1 MGMTSPKQILDALRK
16 PESIRYLVIGVIG
29 VAVLGVLALS
39 GGSDPDKKQVTTGE
53 EASGAESPEEV
64 LPGESP
70 EGTAAD
76 GSKTARAK
84 AGAKAAPG
92 TKVGA
97 DIPISETQI
106 AVGMI
111 YVTNPGTFNSAAGFT
126 GIGQVN
132 QKRALELMVKEVNKN
147 APFGRRVVP
156 VFYSTSEENA
166 VSKGETLWEEAC
178 AHWTKDNKIFL
189 AWASGTDTL
198 KACLTKNRVAQ
209 IGQGTGFSYDK
220 TFKDYPWYIE
230 HNASALDRM
239 AQFEVDQLHER
250 GYFSKCKTT
259 SKTELACVDGQ
270 PRIALIRYDLPS
282 YKAGAAKMKSAL
294 ASHGLSLCN
303 GCEFEMTLGAT
314 ADVQA
319 QLDDATEIQN
329 AIASCK
335 SPHTA
340 PGASPGPCTHLLFLG
355 SNAGCRQ
362 QAFYMQPAEQQQFR
376 PRIGLNS
383 LDCGGAF
390 WDRNGHPEYRD
401 NQYKESILVG
411 HIPGSLF
418 DIEPPAFAE
427 CKKIFTDG
435 GETFGGSDDT
445 ANNKEGQ
452 IDGYCDTAWYHIAAF
467 NTVGK
472 TVTLDTFLNG
482 VANTGLVKSA
492 GTFLMRTTATRH
504 DGASAIRIGEYDL
517 GCRCHKPVTGD
528 IPV

>member
-1 MGMTSPKQILDALRK
+1 MKSPRQLLEALTAPAARRYIAVSAGILLLLSVIALGGPPEQSISTSPDAIEEIPTLAPGETLP
-16 PESIRYLVIGVIG
+16 PE
-29 VAVLGVLALS
+29 LAAAA
-39 GGSDPDKKQVTTGE
+39 E
-53 EASGAESPEEV
+53 EAARQTAARTRRSGAS
-64 LPGESP
+64 
-70 EGTAAD
+70 
-76 GSKTARAK
+76 
-84 AGAKAAPG
+84 AGG
-92 TKVGA
+92 TKVGEDTA
-97 DIPISETQI
+97 ISDTEI
-106 AVGMI
+106 AVGII

-126 GIGQVN
+126 GVGQVD
-132 QKRALELMVKEVNKN
+132 QRRAWELMVKEVNKN
-147 APFGRRVVP
+147 APFGRKVVP
-156 VFYSTSEENA
+156 VWFSTSEENA
-166 VSKGETLWEEAC
+166 VSKGETLWQEAC

-189 AWASGTDTL
+189 AWVAGTDTL

-209 IGQGTGFSYDK
+209 IGQGTGFSYEK

-239 AQFEVDQLHER
+239 AQFEVDQLHGR
-250 GYFSKCKTT
+250 GYFAKCKTT

-282 YKAGAAKMKSAL
+282 YKAAAARMKAAL
-294 ASHGLSLCN
+294 ASHGLALCD

-314 ADVQA
+314 ADVNA

-335 SPHTA
+335 SAHTA
-340 PGASPGPCTHLLFLG
+340 KGASPGPCTHLLFLG

-362 QAFYMQPAEQQQFR
+362 QAFYMQPAEQQRFR
-376 PRIGLNS
+376 PRLGLNS

-390 WDRNGHPEYRD
+390 WDRRGNPEYKD
-401 NQYKESILVG
+401 NQYEESILVG

-418 DIEPPAFAE
+418 DLEPAAFQE
-427 CKKIFTDG
+427 CKKIFEAG
-435 GETFGGSDDT
+435 GETFGGSDDA

-467 NTVGK
+467 NKVGK
-472 TVTLDTFLNG
+472 TVTLDSFLDG

-504 DGASAIRIGEYDL
+504 DGAGAVRIGEYDRA

>member
-1 MGMTSPKQILDALRK
+1 MPWPKQILDALRK
-16 PESIRYLVIGVIG
+16 PESIRYLAIAVVGV
-29 VAVLGVLALS
+29 VVLGVLALS
-39 GGSDPDKKQVTTGE
+39 GGDPERKRVTTGE
-53 EASGAESPEEV
+53 QATAPEEV
-64 LPGESP
+64 APGEPLPGESVSP
-70 EGTAAD
+70 DATAIA
-76 GSKTARAK
+76 GSKTK
-84 AGAKAAPG
+84 AGAKAATG

-97 DIPISETQI
+97 DIAISETQI
-106 AVGMI
+106 AVGI
-111 YVTNPGTFNSAAGFT
+111 AYVTNPGTFNSAAGFT

-132 QKRALELMVKEVNKN
+132 QKRAWELMIKEVNKN
-147 APFGRRVVP
+147 APFGRKVVP
-156 VFYSTSEENA
+156 VFFSTSEENA

-178 AHWTKDNKIFL
+178 AHWTKDNKVFMTWV
-189 AWASGTDTL
+189 AGTDTL

-209 IGQGTGFSYDK
+209 IGQGTGFSYAK

-282 YKAGAAKMKSAL
+282 YKAAAATMKQTL
-294 ASHGLSLCN
+294 ASHGLSLCS

-314 ADVQA
+314 ADVSA

-376 PRIGLNS
+376 PRLGLNS

-390 WDRNGHPEYRD
+390 WDDRGQPEYRD

-411 HIPGSLF
+411 HTPGSFQLR
-418 DIEPPAFAE
+418 PAAFAE
-427 CKKIFTDG
+427 CKKLFTDG
-435 GETFGGSDDT
+435 GETFGGSEDT

-452 IDGYCDTAWYHIAAF
+452 INGYCDVAWYHIAAF
-467 NTVGK
+467 NKVGQ
-472 TVTLDTFLNG
+472 TVTLDTFLDG

-504 DGASAIRIGEYDL
+504 DGASAVRIGEWNSST
-517 GCRCHKPVTGD
+517 RTHKPVTGD